1 MVPDS
6 FFSSEDRC
14 TLHWLG
20 DHRAGA
26 LWHVGHNLDPSL
38 GSLQWLLYRYT
49 WTFSRFPG
57 SFSRS
62 RFLRSFPWPG
72 LVSRVCGLSFCGC
85 SFSIS
90 GVAQMF
96 FFNKPISE
104 RQMFF
109 LVVIIEIRRYLRI
122 NQVGQNIS
130 FDILEVPLKV
140 LSLPVYWDSKPGSQ
154 RSFPASPDCPQL
166 GTCRLI

>member
-96 FFNKPISE
+96 FSLQTNFGE
-104 RQMFF
+104 ADVFF
-109 LVVIIEIRRYLRI
+109 SG
-122 NQVGQNIS
+122 NH
-130 FDILEVPLKV
+130 
-140 LSLPVYWDSKPGSQ
+140 
-154 RSFPASPDCPQL
+154 
-166 GTCRLI
+166 